1 MTSVTEIFSIAPLE
15 WLGLLCAVVGGGI
28 IGIERQVCGKPVGI
42 RTSALIC
49 VGAYVFVSVANTVS
63 NGSTDSS
70 RIIGQVVTGVGF
82 LGAGVMM
89 ARDGIVIGVTSA
101 ATIWV
106 QSAIGILIASGY
118 YLSGIK
124 LSLFT
129 VAILV
134 GVNMLERTFKLLQR
148 GVHQQFVQVRNR
160 RRKLD
165 FDPFLSV
172 SENGGVAGEPGAKE
186 SDGEVRP

>member
-1 MTSVTEIFSIAPLE
+1 MNSVAEILSIAPLN

-28 IGIERQVCGKPVGI
+28 IGIERQICGKPVGI

-49 VGAYVFVSVANTVS
+49 VGAYVFVTVANTVS
-63 NGSTDSS
+63 SSSTDNS

-134 GVNMLERTFKLLQR
+134 GVNMLERTFKLFQR
-148 GVHQQFVQVRNR
+148 GVHQQFAQVRNR
-160 RRKLD
+160 RRKID
-165 FDPFLSV
+165 FDPYSSPQADGDV
-172 SENGGVAGEPGAKE
+172 AEEPCARDTEN
-186 SDGEVRP
+186 EVRP